1 VASTGYYQEP
11 SVVFLLGTK
20 TKFTE
25 AAGAA
30 DFLNGG
36 SCRFALIDARSERS
50 FIQRANA
57 IGLHYAIGKRIDGYN
72 ISIGRPV
79 RLTVFRSMA
88 K

>member
-1 VASTGYYQEP
+1 M
-11 SVVFLLGTK
+11 VFLLGTD
-20 TKFTE
+20 TKFTD

-30 DFLNGG
+30 EFLKGG
-36 SCRFALIDARSERS
+36 DCRFALIDARSERS

-57 IGLHYAIGKRIDGYN
+57 IGLRYALSERISGYN

-88 K
+88 N